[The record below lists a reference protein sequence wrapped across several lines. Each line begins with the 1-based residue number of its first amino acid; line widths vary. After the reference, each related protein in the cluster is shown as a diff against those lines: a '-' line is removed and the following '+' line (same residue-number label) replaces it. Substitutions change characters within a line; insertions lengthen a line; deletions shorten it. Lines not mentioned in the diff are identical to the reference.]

1 MNAMSTLAEIASLLR
16 SASRVL
22 ALTHIAP
29 DGDAIGSLLGFGWL
43 LRAAWRQAA
52 GQPGQAGRAIVLAC
66 ADPPPAQ
73 LQWLPGVNEIITSP
87 AAGPWDVVVGLDA
100 SDGLRLGSAFR
111 PADYG
116 ATPVA
121 ILDHHVTNLH
131 FGNLNYVNTSAA
143 ATAQIVVDLADALD
157 APLGREA
164 AVCLLTGLVT
174 DTLGFRTNNVTP
186 QVMATAMRLMQAG
199 ASLSEI
205 TERTLNHRPL
215 NVLRLWGLAL
225 SQMRLTR
232 QVAWVSITQQMR
244 QGVGAPAAGD
254 GGLVSQL
261 INAPEALLAAVFSET
276 VDGKV
281 EIGFRAKSGYDVSQ
295 IALSLGGGGH
305 PQAAGCT
312 IAGPLAAAEG
322 RVLPMLFQATG

>member
-1 MNAMSTLAEIASLLR
+1 MSTLAEIANLLR
-16 SASRVL
+16 GASRVL

-29 DGDAIGSLLGFGWL
+29 DGDAIGSLLGFGWV

-52 GQPGQAGRAIVLAC
+52 GQPGQTGRAITLAC
-66 ADPPPAQ
+66 ADSPPAQ
-73 LQWLPGVNEIITSP
+73 LQWLPGVTDIVTTPP
-87 AAGPWDVVVGLDA
+87 AGSWDVVVGLDA
-100 SDGLRLGSAFR
+100 SDALRLGSAFR

-116 ATPVA
+116 ATPIV

-131 FGNLNYVNTSAA
+131 FGAFNYVNPSAA
-143 ATAQIVVDLADALD
+143 ATAQIIVDLADTLD

-164 AVCLLTGLVT
+164 ATCLLTGLVT

-199 ASLSEI
+199 ANMSEV

-225 SQMRLTR
+225 SRVRLKR
-232 QVAWVSITQQMR
+232 QVAWISITQRMR
-244 QGVGAPAAGD
+244 QEVDAPTAGD

-261 INAPEALLAAVFSET
+261 INAPEAAIAAVFSEG
-276 VDGKV
+276 VGGKV

-295 IALSLGGGGH
+295 IALNLGGGGH

-312 IAGPLAAAEG
+312 IMGPLDAAEE